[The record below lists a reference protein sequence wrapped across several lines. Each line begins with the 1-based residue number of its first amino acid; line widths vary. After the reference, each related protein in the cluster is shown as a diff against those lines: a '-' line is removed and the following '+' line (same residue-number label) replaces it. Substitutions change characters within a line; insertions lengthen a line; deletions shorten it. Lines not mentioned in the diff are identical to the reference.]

1 MVTISKSWFP
11 AGLTILCVLHRHIFV
26 QSAPL
31 QTAQNEGSG
40 APIIGAARPQTM
52 CSGQEW
58 KGISQKLENIFI
70 TSRAIQEAIFGSVP
84 SSPIAKI
91 GLYSVRSYKQIQS
104 ADAAIADS
112 VQYFMCF
119 VQPVADGVKNETYR
133 AIIQRAQGKVY
144 AVDFVYLLS
153 NLSVA
158 KDLYEL
164 VQHVPLN
171 LGRTPN
177 VTNSTAICSPIIA
190 PTAVSGI
197 TAELT
202 YVGAIA
208 SELSNL
214 SDDIRVQLTKLTC

>member
-70 TSRAIQEAIFGSVP
+70 TSRAIQEAIFGSVK
-84 SSPIAKI
+84 AKYI
-91 GLYSVRSYKQIQS
+91 ETRVHAGFILPWSFSCMLRYPAVRSLRSVCTAFAVINKSKYVMVIARRLQSNSFLYGFIQS

-144 AVDFVYLLS
+144 AVDFVHLLS

-164 VQHVPLN
+164 VRWFSGLGYYLLLN
-171 LGRTPN
+171 FF
-177 VTNSTAICSPIIA
+177 
-190 PTAVSGI
+190 
-197 TAELT
+197 
-202 YVGAIA
+202 
-208 SELSNL
+208 
-214 SDDIRVQLTKLTC
+214 